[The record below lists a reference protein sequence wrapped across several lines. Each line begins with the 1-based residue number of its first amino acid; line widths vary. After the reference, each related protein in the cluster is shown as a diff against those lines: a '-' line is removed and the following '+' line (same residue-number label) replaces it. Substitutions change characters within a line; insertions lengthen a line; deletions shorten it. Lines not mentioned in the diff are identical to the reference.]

1 MGNFFDLLHTPK
13 GVVRQFKFRAK
24 ICKKIRLL
32 KPLNKRRNFIAN
44 YGCEAAC
51 GGQGIRNSSRSQ
63 FNFWELGD
71 QLKITFLYLV
81 SHFPHLNTSIEFIC
95 LITQTSQ
102 FKDRLI
108 LIYCCIGKVDCIFVC
123 ICGKWVVL

>member
-1 MGNFFDLLHTPK
+1 LLHTPK

-32 KPLNKRRNFIAN
+32 KPLNKKRRNFIAN
-44 YGCEAAC
+44 YGCDTAC
-51 GGQGIRNSSRSQ
+51 GGQGICNFLLSL
-63 FNFWELGD
+63 FNFLEFGG
-71 QLKITFLYLV
+71 QLKSTFLDLA
-81 SHFPHLNTSIEFIC
+81 SHFPHLNTNIEFIC
-95 LITQTSQ
+95 LIAQNSQ

-108 LIYCCIGKVDCIFVC
+108 LIYCFIGKVDCIFVC